1 MTNLAYFLFKLAY
14 IITNPIDAQLFCDPI
29 DVCFCLSYYHRN
41 NQTMISNSPP
51 PSDQLKVQLFQ
62 FHEDKWTEVAIGWL
76 LLDSEKQLLNVPIAL
91 IKIHFGEGFSTS
103 SFPLFMNALYS

>member
-41 NQTMISNSPP
+41 NQKS
-51 PSDQLKVQLFQ
+51 FR
-62 FHEDKWTEVAIGWL
+62 
-76 LLDSEKQLLNVPIAL
+76 
-91 IKIHFGEGFSTS
+91 FSRH
-103 SFPLFMNALYS
+103 